1 MRLRTAKMLQ
11 LIAVVID
18 RDADAATKELLR
30 QGVLHLVNVREVE
43 QGWQRKV
50 RQMEPQVS
58 LARIGEM
65 RNRIESLLD
74 MTGSGNAGPGELD
87 LERLAPLDLDGVEK
101 SLDDLASQV
110 HAYREKQRELQ
121 QEIMRLEDIRRQV
134 ALFGDLPSAIR
145 SGSAHSFLDI
155 RAGLVTADREQALRT
170 ALRPLPSVLS
180 PSSLRTLRS
189 SGKTGP
195 WSGGPASWCPSAG
208 TRRRSSASSPATGGR
223 TPSCRARGWPRT
235 GTCSAT

>member
-1 MRLRTAKMLQ
+1 MLQ

-43 QGWQRKV
+43 QSWQRKV

-170 ALRPLPSVLS
+170 ALRPLPSVLIALQ
-180 PSSLRTLRS
+180 PQDAPQQRQHGPVERRTCLLVSLRRDS
-189 SGKTGP
+189 Q
-195 WSGGPASWCPSAG
+195 
-208 TRRRSSASSPATGGR
+208 
-223 TPSCRARGWPRT
+223 
-235 GTCSAT
+235 